1 MFGFGSND
9 KKEVNGNEGQQKEKI
24 VKVSAET
31 SGFEKTLEKPKEE
44 TDTSNKPKEEETD
57 TSNKPKEETNTSN
70 KPKEEETNT
79 SNKPNEETDKL
90 FAETS
95 NVKKIPQTPKEE
107 NPNITITNEY
117 IDVNIPYN
125 SGLELLKFYDDGYKR
140 IINLQFTRK
149 TSTSKESI
157 VLSQT
162 GGGSY
167 DDVDKLT
174 YPFKYFVSGVNILFG
189 LNKTK
194 PDTEKTADL
203 TPTNILTPKYNTEK
217 PYNHENDPFS
227 NQTTTF
233 INPVIVK
240 EDQKKDLT
248 KSTTDTFTKVS
259 NYFTPTNTPL
269 TPPAPETP
277 TPKPPTPETPTPPET
292 PASIIIRFTPNKI
305 TSLKTLITTR
315 DPNTDIDITNDKLQY
330 KELEL
335 IKTIKEKKQ
344 LTTDIYIEEV
354 YYINGKLVVLKGVLN
369 NTSLPKTPIDLT
381 SNISVF
387 ENTKASF
394 STASTS

>member
-9 KKEVNGNEGQQKEKI
+9 KKEVNGNEGQQKEKT
-24 VKVSAET
+24 VEVFAET
-31 SGFEKTLEKPKEE
+31 SGVEKTPE
-44 TDTSNKPKEEETD
+44 
-57 TSNKPKEETNTSN
+57 KPKEETNTSN

-95 NVKKIPQTPKEE
+95 NVKKIPQTPKKE
-107 NPNITITNEY
+107 NPNITIKNEY

-125 SGLELLKFYDDGYKR
+125 SDLELLKFYDDGYKR

-277 TPKPPTPETPTPPET
+277 TPTPLAPETPTPKPPPPKTPTPPET

-381 SNISVF
+381 TNISVF

>member
-9 KKEVNGNEGQQKEKI
+9 KKEVNGNEGQQKEKT
-24 VKVSAET
+24 VEVFAET
-31 SGFEKTLEKPKEE
+31 SGVEKTPE
-44 TDTSNKPKEEETD
+44 
-57 TSNKPKEETNTSN
+57 KPKEETNTSN

-95 NVKKIPQTPKEE
+95 NVKKIPQTPKKE
-107 NPNITITNEY
+107 NPNITIKNEY

-125 SGLELLKFYDDGYKR
+125 SDLELLKFYDDGYKR

-277 TPKPPTPETPTPPET
+277 TPTPLAPETPTPKPPTPETPTPKPPPPKTPTPPET

-381 SNISVF
+381 TNISVF